1 MYSPSTGTD
10 IIVAESDL
18 DDALYHTR
26 IRMDM
31 AIRLAYMGIPGSN
44 SEQAAVELAGAM
56 GWLSRTLIPKAVSYT
71 HLTLPTMEA
80 V

>member
-1 MYSPSTGTD
+1 MDQPSAGMD

-26 IRMDM
+26 IRMNM

-44 SEQAAVELAGAM
+44 SEQAAVELAGAP
-56 GWLSRTLIPKAVSYT
+56 GTP
-71 HLTLPTMEA
+71 
-80 V
+80 